1 MRMRRPR
8 TSLLILITCGGAC
21 ALVRAPA
28 TRLRNRS
35 ETARYDAIARAQVWT
50 RTNIPLMNVRVG
62 PGDPG
67 AFAPGATVSCS
78 YVEKELEGKSPK
90 FLCRIGAS
98 DQVLVKYGRT
108 NGEVFGE
115 VLATRLFWTLGFAA
129 DRMNPV
135 QVVCKGC
142 PDHVDAG
149 ERYGQSTRIEYAA
162 IERRVPSPELKL
174 DDDKGL
180 VVG

>member
-1 MRMRRPR
+1 MRMRLPR
-8 TSLLILITCGGAC
+8 TSLLILITCSGAC

-28 TRLRNRS
+28 TRLPSRS
-35 ETARYDAIARAQVWT
+35 ETAQYDAIARAQVWT

-62 PGDPG
+62 PGGPG
-67 AFAPGATVSCS
+67 AFAPGDRRVHVRRA
-78 YVEKELEGKSPK
+78 ELEGKSPK

-129 DRMNPV
+129 DRMYPV
-135 QVVCKGC
+135 QVICKGC

-149 ERYGQSTRIEYAA
+149 ERSGQSTRIEYAA
-162 IERRVPSPELKL
+162 IERRASWPS
-174 DDDKGL
+174 
-180 VVG
+180 